1 MSDSYSDWFRVDL
14 HIHTDWSRKTKTG
27 DYTGNFAVPVLYQ
40 KMTENEVLVFSLT
53 DHNIINIDAYEE
65 YYSTYSGEEHPLL
78 LVGVEL
84 DIVVDS
90 DSSNTYHTLI
100 IFNLSSATGARR
112 IHDALEAA
120 YAANGV
126 ADTERVL
133 TMSEVIDLFPED
145 DFFFIPHAGSNKS
158 IISPYRDDIPAAQ
171 QLIILMQSAMEKVK
185 EQRRHQYN
193 LGFDEILTEAFKNR
207 NDFAYI
213 EFSDNHCIDAYPKK
227 DLAAEAPEHSF
238 YYLKGR
244 KSFETLRQAFIDP
257 ESRIRSSEEYNAI
270 RKSQRHLETLEIKP
284 HGILAE
290 KTLTFSPHLNV
301 IIGGRS
307 SGKSLLLSM
316 LGQKID
322 SIQHR
327 ANTNYPIETDRVSI
341 KAVQDGNPTSQTSIE
356 ARRLTYIAQ
365 GEIVNYFEHGDLSRL
380 ATSVGADAEYEIAKK
395 AFTDHRQSLDSRL
408 DDLLDSYGKS
418 TAISGEKFVLHSST
432 LDHLLGDHF
441 TFTWDNE
448 KVREDLDLTE
458 PIADAREN
466 IDELLSNAAAFR
478 EESLF
483 DFTDAERDLITSF
496 IELVEHKKEALQK
509 ISSNNASTLQ
519 FLESVDEIIT
529 VRNAA
534 LDEGSRLKDEARRE
548 LREFKE
554 RVADRFQNLKNLK
567 DSCAEVSSF
576 DYSKAEEIELNDGIK
591 LVLEV
596 ETIPDNTVESLIK
609 EGIKDADTSK
619 PLFQILLDVLVGQLL
634 IKHHR
639 DSTADSLSKKVSS
652 QLEPIYEH
660 LESPSDHLNY
670 ADGDTSKNRSPGY
683 NSEKY
688 LDIVLQS
695 DETEL
700 IVIDQPEDNLGNA
713 FIAER
718 LVDLIRRI
726 KFQKQVFL
734 VTHNPSIVVHG
745 DAENIIIATNE
756 DDTVN
761 YTQVVIEDKA
771 SQKMICK
778 ILDGGE
784 YIFDRRSKKYN
795 IERIL
800 REHERGN

>member
-1 MSDSYSDWFRVDL
+1 ML
-14 HIHTDWSRKTKTG
+14 H
-27 DYTGNFAVPVLYQ
+27 Q
-40 KMTENEVLVFSLT
+40 KLTENKVLVFSLT
-53 DHNIINIDAYEE
+53 DHNIINIDAYKE
-65 YYSTYSGEEHPLL
+65 YYSSYSGENDPLL

-84 DIVVDS
+84 DVIVD
-90 DSSNTYHTLI
+90 DETPETYHTLI
-100 IFNLSSATGARR
+100 IFNLSSAAGAQRV
-112 IHDALEAA
+112 HDSLEQK
-120 YAANGV
+120 YSEKGV
-126 ADTERVL
+126 AATERVL
-133 TMSEVIDLFPED
+133 TMAEVIDIFPDD

-158 IISPYRDDIPAAQ
+158 IITPYRDDIPAAQ
-171 QLIILMQSAMEKVK
+171 QLIILLQSAMEKVK
-185 EQRRHQYN
+185 EQRRHEYN
-193 LGFDEILTEAFKNR
+193 FRFNHILTEAFQNR
-207 NDFAYI
+207 NDHAYI
-213 EFSDNHCIDAYPKK
+213 EFSDNHCIDAYPKNN
-227 DLAAEAPEHSF
+227 LAAEAPEHSF

-257 ESRIRSSEEYNAI
+257 ESRIRSSEEYDAI
-270 RKSQRHLETLEIKP
+270 RISQRHLETLEIEP

-290 KTLTFSPHLNV
+290 KKLSFSPHLNV
-301 IIGGRS
+301 VIGGRS

-380 ATSVGADAEYEIAKK
+380 ATSVAADSEYEIAKR

-418 TAISGEKFVLHSST
+418 TAISGEKFVLHGST

-441 TFTWDNE
+441 TFTWDDE
-448 KVREDLDLTE
+448 KVQEDLDLTE
-458 PIADAREN
+458 PIADARSN
-466 IDELLSNAAAFR
+466 VDELLSNAATFR
-478 EESLF
+478 DESLF
-483 DFTDAERDLITSF
+483 DFTDHEPDLITSF
-496 IELVEHKKEALQK
+496 IELVERKKEALEK

-519 FLESVDEIIT
+519 FLESVDQIVT
-529 VRNAA
+529 ARNAA

-548 LREFKE
+548 LREFKD
-554 RVADRFQNLKNLK
+554 RVADRLQDLK
-567 DSCAEVSSF
+567 DLKHSCAEVSSF
-576 DYSKAEEIELNDGIK
+576 DYSKSEEIDLNDGIK

-596 ETIPDNTVESLIK
+596 VAIPDHTVESSIK

-619 PLFQILLDVLVGQLL
+619 SLFLVLLDVLAGQLL

-639 DSTADSLSKKVSS
+639 DTTVDSLGKKVSS
-652 QLEPIYEH
+652 QLEPIFEH

-718 LVDLIRRI
+718 LVDLIRKI

-756 DDTVN
+756 DDTVR
-761 YTQVVIEDKA
+761 YSQVVIEDKA

-800 REHERGN
+800 REHERGT

>member
-27 DYTGNFAVPVLYQ
+27 DYTGNFAVPMLHQ

-65 YYSTYSGEEHPLL
+65 YYSNYSGEEHPLL

-84 DIVVDS
+84 DVVVDS
-90 DSSNTYHTLI
+90 ASSNTYHTLI
-100 IFNLSSATGARR
+100 IFNLSSAAGARR

-120 YAANGV
+120 YEAKGAT
-126 ADTERVL
+126 DTERVL
-133 TMSEVIDLFPED
+133 TMSEVIDLFPDD

-227 DLAAEAPEHSF
+227 GLAAEAPEHSF

-270 RKSQRHLETLEIKP
+270 RRSQRHLETLEIEP
-284 HGILAE
+284 HGMLAE
-290 KTLTFSPHLNV
+290 KKLTFSPHLNV
-301 IIGGRS
+301 IVGGRS

-322 SIQHR
+322 SLQHR
-327 ANTNYPIETDRVSI
+327 ANTNYPIDTDRVRI

-380 ATSVGADAEYEIAKK
+380 ATSVGADFEYETAKK
-395 AFTDHRQSLDSRL
+395 SFATHRQELDSKL
-408 DDLLDSYGKS
+408 EYLLNSYGS
-418 TAISGEKFVLHSST
+418 SASISGERFVLHSST

-441 TFTWDNE
+441 TFTWDDE
-448 KVREDLDLTE
+448 EVREDLDLTE
-458 PIADAREN
+458 PIADAKQN
-466 IDELLSNAAAFR
+466 VDELLSKAAAFR
-478 EESLF
+478 NESLF
-483 DFTDAERDLITSF
+483 DFTDADRVLIRSF
-496 IELVEHKKEALQK
+496 IELVEGKKKSLEK
-509 ISSNNASTLQ
+509 ISNDNASTLQ
-519 FLESVDEIIT
+519 FLQSVDQIISS
-529 VRNAA
+529 RNAA
-534 LDEGSRLKDEARRE
+534 LDEGSRRKDEARRE
-548 LREFKE
+548 LREFKD
-554 RVADRFQNLKNLK
+554 RVAVRFQDLKDLK
-567 DSCAEVSSF
+567 DSCTEISSF
-576 DYSKAEEIELNDGIK
+576 DYSKSEEIDLNNGIK
-591 LVLEV
+591 LALEV
-596 ETIPDNTVESLIK
+596 ATIPDNTVESLIK
-609 EGIKDADTSK
+609 EGIKDADASK
-619 PLFQILLDVLVGQLL
+619 SLFQILLDVLMGQLL

-652 QLEPIYEH
+652 QLEPIFEH
-660 LESPSDHLNY
+660 LETPSDHLNY

-718 LVDLIRRI
+718 LVDLIRKI

-745 DAENIIIATNE
+745 DAENIIIAANE
-756 DDTVN
+756 DDKIN
-761 YTQVVIEDKA
+761 YSQVVIEDKA

-800 REHERGN
+800 REHERGT